1 MAKQRMFQNYNKS
14 KEKQALVDEV
24 VNEVMK
30 RLTVEI
36 QNKIPNIKEII
47 EKGLKF

>member
-1 MAKQRMFQNYNKS
+1 MFQNYNKS

-36 QNKIPNIKEII
+36 ENKIPNIKEVI

>member
-1 MAKQRMFQNYNKS
+1 MFQNYNKS